1 MSRRDL
7 ALLVALLV
15 AAGCGCAKKADD
27 LTRPVAAARPDA
39 ANAAT
44 VAMWRS
50 QYESH
55 KEQWRTTFQGAES
68 PLPEAQRAGAEG
80 PGFFPYAPE
89 WRLVGDLQRLGPA
102 QKFVELPATR
112 GKVQGYLVY
121 GRIPVAAGPDTVAL
135 TVYRPVDHPDQYF
148 IAFHDKT
155 NGDETYGGGRYVHLD
170 SLDVH
175 KWILDFNKAYNPY
188 CAYDTSWIC
197 PLPSTANTLPF
208 PVRAGM
214 TAPKGHS

>member
-1 MSRRDL
+1 MRRL
-7 ALLVALLV
+7 LLLVAFLGV
-15 AAGCGCAKKADD
+15 AGCARKADD
-27 LTRPVAAARPDA
+27 LTQPTAAAQPEA

-44 VAMWRS
+44 VSMRRS
-50 QYESH
+50 QFENH

-68 PLPEAQRAGAEG
+68 PLPEAARAGAEG
-80 PGFFPYAPE
+80 PGFFLYAPE

-112 GKVQGYLVY
+112 GKTQGYLQY
-121 GRIPVAAGPDTVAL
+121 GIFRVASGADTVAL
-135 TVYRPVDHPDQYF
+135 EVDRPVDHPEQFF
-148 IAFHDKT
+148 IAFHDRT
-155 NGDETYGGGRYVHLD
+155 NGDETYGGGRYVHVD

-175 KWILDFNKAYNPY
+175 KWILDMNNAYNPY

-197 PLPSTANTLPF
+197 PLPPPSNTLPF

-214 TAPKGHS
+214 TAPKGKS